1 LVNTAYFV
9 VGTLGDCNDS
19 DTTFVTVKPKPFAY
33 VTPQDTTICRGS
45 TVNLAAFSSISG
57 SQFSWSNG
65 LAVPF
70 IAVTPQLTT
79 LYHII
84 VTADNCKDTADARI
98 EVIEAPEIYL
108 GDDDFLCDGNN
119 VSLSVPEGYTSYF
132 WSNGSDQTSIVVSS
146 SGIYWVVVK
155 EQFCET
161 TDTIVFKNCSELWVP
176 NAFTPD
182 GNGINDFFLPKGI
195 EIQEFEMYIY
205 DRWGENLFITHDIN
219 IGWDGRYKDVICKS
233 DVYYYLIRF
242 TGIGR
247 PGADKRQVRYGPFT
261 LLR

>member
-1 LVNTAYFV
+1 MFIWNNGAT
-9 VGTLGDCNDS
+9 N
-19 DTTFVTVKPKPFAY
+19 
-33 VTPQDTTICRGS
+33 
-45 TVNLAAFSSISG
+45 SSI
-57 SQFSWSNG
+57 
-65 LAVPF
+65 V
-70 IAVTPQLTT
+70 VTPQLTS
-79 LYHII
+79 LYHVI
-84 VTADNCKDTADARI
+84 VSSDNCQDTADARI
-98 EVIEAPEIYL
+98 EVIDAPVVNL

-119 VSLSVPEGYTSYF
+119 VELAVPTGYTSYF
-132 WSNGSDQTSIVVSS
+132 WSNGSNQSSIIASEPGV
-146 SGIYWVVVK
+146 YWVVVK

-182 GNGINDFFLPKGI
+182 GNGINDFFLPKGV
-195 EIQEFEMYIY
+195 EIQEFEMFIY
-205 DRWGENLFITHDIN
+205 DRWGEHLFSTGDIN
-219 IGWDGRYKDVICKS
+219 IGWDGRYKGEICMS